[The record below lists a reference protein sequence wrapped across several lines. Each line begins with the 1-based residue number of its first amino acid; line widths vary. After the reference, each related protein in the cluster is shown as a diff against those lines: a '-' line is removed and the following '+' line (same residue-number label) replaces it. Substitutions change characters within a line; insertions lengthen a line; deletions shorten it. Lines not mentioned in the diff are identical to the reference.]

1 MAVRYT
7 GMKLLNEVFKS
18 VKKKN
23 NKKKQ
28 KQKNKKTKIKKTQTI
43 SKKTFASWSLTLT
56 WLVGFKPTRDRVLL
70 LTNQA
75 YHS

>member
-1 MAVRYT
+1 
-7 GMKLLNEVFKS
+7 MKLLNEVFKS

-28 KQKNKKTKIKKTQTI
+28 KQKNKKTKIKKTQTN

-70 LTNQA
+70 LTNQD